1 MANSAEATGRSF
13 SEEEYPL
20 QELTNGIIAAAID
33 VHRQLGPGFLEKI
46 YENAVVLELED
57 RGHKVERQ
65 LTCDV
70 NFRGQVIGQHRLDLL
85 VDDQV
90 VIELKSVE
98 ALTKTHQAQL
108 RSTLKA
114 ANKRVG
120 LLINLGAESLQY
132 KRLVLSRG
140 NLRQSAQSADHQAG
154 QAE

>member
-13 SEEEYPL
+13 SEKEYPL

-46 YENAVVLELED
+46 YENAIALELEA

-65 LTCDV
+65 LSYDV
-70 NFRGQVIGQHRLDLL
+70 SFRGQVIGQHRLDLL
-85 VDDQV
+85 IDDEV

-98 ALTKTHQAQL
+98 ALAKTHQAQL
-108 RSTLKA
+108 RSILKA

-120 LLINLGAESLQY
+120 LLINFNQATLTSGV
-132 KRLVLSRG
+132 KRVI
-140 NLRQSAQSADHQAG
+140 N
-154 QAE
+154 